1 MADDWQDI
9 PEDDGLTLGPEDA
22 LEREIARS
30 KALKV
35 ERLQLR
41 DRVEKLESEVRALTA
56 ENHKLK
62 TEPGPG
68 RNQESAPQES
78 ASPTGPLLPAR
89 WALYLLA
96 FNLTALGLL
105 IFFLL
110 KKNK

>member
-9 PEDDGLTLGPEDA
+9 PESDGLTLGPEDA

-41 DRVEKLESEVRALTA
+41 DRVEKLESEVGALAA
-56 ENHKLK
+56 ENERLK
-62 TEPGPG
+62 TEPGSGLPA
-68 RNQESAPQES
+68 NPKSAPPE
-78 ASPTGPLLPAR
+78 PTGPWLPTR

-105 IFFLL
+105 LFFLI
-110 KKNK
+110 KK

>member
-9 PEDDGLTLGPEDA
+9 PGDGGLTLGPEDA

-41 DRVEKLESEVRALTA
+41 DRVEKLECEVAALTA
-56 ENHKLK
+56 ENHRLK
-62 TEPGPG
+62 TGLDHAPSKHEK
-68 RNQESAPQES
+68 SAPQDS
-78 ASPTGPLLPAR
+78 VIPTGPLFPAR
-89 WALYLLA
+89 WAFYLLA

-105 IFFLL
+105 LFFSC
-110 KKNK
+110 